1 MRSLHADLLLQR
13 LQLTTGG
20 QLRLRVCQCLR
31 TAIADGSIPP
41 GSRLPATRDLARE
54 LGVSRNTVLYA
65 YEQLQAEGYLQAKTG
80 SGTSVAE
87 ILPDSYLMATTG
99 QPGRP
104 HRYVE
109 EVELSRR
116 GSKLM
121 GYANA
126 SPHQWGAFVPGV
138 PDVREFPH
146 ALFSSIQRRI
156 NRDPLHHHLTYSH
169 QGGSYELQQELVEY
183 LRVTRSVQCEVDQ
196 ILITEGT
203 HQGIDLIAK
212 MLCDPEDRVWF
223 EEPGYWGARNILRI
237 NGADILP
244 VRVDQHG
251 MVPLAGGKGPPPK
264 LIFVTP
270 SHQYPLGAVM
280 SLPRRKQLLALA
292 REQGSWIIE
301 DDYDSEFRFAGN
313 PIPALQGLEPDA
325 PVIYL
330 GTFSKTLYPALR
342 IGYMVLPKP
351 LAAAMKLACAELYRG
366 GHFLIQTALAQFMR
380 EGHYNAHI
388 RRMRLL
394 YGRRRAYLVSLITRY
409 LGPEFL
415 HAYDHDAGLHLVLVL
430 PKGCDDVKIAAHA
443 LRRGVSVRPL
453 SQYFM
458 HRQSMRGLLLGFA
471 CVEESA
477 MLPAFNVL
485 RESLIRAGLCPAE
498 PHPANVLSSG

>member
-13 LQLTTGG
+13 LQQTTGG

-54 LGVSRNTVLYA
+54 LEVSRNTVLYA

-80 SGTSVAE
+80 SGTAVAE
-87 ILPDSYLMATTG
+87 ILPDSYLTAVAG
-99 QPGRP
+99 QSY
-104 HRYVE
+104 HIERYAKE
-109 EVELSRR
+109 ARLSKR
-116 GSKLM
+116 GGTLM

-146 ALFSSIQRRI
+146 ALFSSIQRKI

-169 QGGSYELQQELVEY
+169 QGGSYELQQALVEY
-183 LRVTRSVQCEVDQ
+183 LRVTRSVQCDVDQ

-212 MLCDPEDRVWF
+212 MLCDPGDRVWF

-237 NGADILP
+237 NGAELQP
-244 VRVDQHG
+244 VPVDGQG
-251 MVPLAGGKGPPPK
+251 LVPPAPEGAPPK

-280 SLPRRKQLLALA
+280 SLPRRQQLLALA

-301 DDYDSEFRFAGN
+301 DDYDSEFRFSGQ
-313 PIPALQGLEPDA
+313 PYPALQGLEPDA

-351 LAAAMKLACAELYRG
+351 LASAMKLASAELYRG

-380 EGHYNAHI
+380 EGHYTAHI

-394 YGRRRAYLVSLITRY
+394 YGRRRAYLVSLIQRY

-415 HAYDHDAGLHLVLVL
+415 HEYDHDAGLHLVLVL

-443 LRRGVSVRPL
+443 LRRGVKVRPL

-458 HRQSMRGLLLGFA
+458 CRQSRRGLLLGFA

-485 RESLIRAGLCPAE
+485 RDSLIKGGLTLPGGAPAQ
-498 PHPANVLSSG
+498 SGK